1 MTATT
6 GSVRLLDVV
15 PELAAH
21 LRPEERADALVRLVA
36 PTTLVPPGSWS
47 LHTEARRARP
57 FAFIIVRGVLLHE
70 VVVAGRRA
78 LQLLGPGDIVLPEE
92 PEAETLDAPVTWT
105 AASESCLAL
114 LDDRLQPV
122 IALWPALGIG
132 LVERAGRQLRRVA
145 IQAAIAQLPR
155 VEDRLEATFWDLA
168 DRWGRVTTTGI
179 HIPLQLTH
187 ATLGSLVGARRS
199 TVTLALRA
207 LAQRGIVARHPDRT
221 WMLVAGAPSAAFEAR
236 GRRPVPEPRF
246 SSEPPPPVSR
256 LEGDPRPLVG

>member
-1 MTATT
+1 MTTT
-6 GSVRLLDVV
+6 SGSVRLLDVV

-21 LRPEERADALVRLVA
+21 LRPEEHGEAEVRLVA
-36 PTTLVPPGSWS
+36 PTALVEPGPWP
-47 LHTEARRARP
+47 LREEHGRARP
-57 FAFIIVRGVLLHE
+57 FGFIIVRGVLLHE
-70 VVVAGRRA
+70 VAVGGRRA

-92 PEAETLDAPVTWT
+92 PDAETLDAPVTWT
-105 AASESCLAL
+105 AATETCLAL

-122 IALWPALGIG
+122 LGLWPALGIG

-168 DRWGRVTTTGI
+168 DRWGRVTPAGI

-199 TVTLALRA
+199 TVTLALHG
-207 LAQRGIVARHPDRT
+207 LTERGIVARHPDRT
-221 WMLVAGAPSAAFEAR
+221 WMLVARVPSPSFRAR
-236 GRRPVPEPRF
+236 GRATDDEPRF
-246 SSEPPPPVSR
+246 SSDPVVSG
-256 LEGDPRPLVG
+256 L